1 MQKDERYC
9 IIEASK
15 GNGKKTIRKGVVE
28 IGLDMYLMCNSKA
41 VTKAAWDNDVEQWRV
56 IGGQCAYWRKSNA
69 IHKWFV
75 DNVQEGRDDCGSYD
89 VEVEQLRELLDTV
102 DEVLGS
108 TKLVDGKVING
119 YTFHDG
125 KEVAN
130 LQPGMVLEDTSVAR
144 SLLPTQDG
152 FFFGG
157 TEYDQWYWE
166 DLEYTRDQLAR
177 ILDSM
182 EKVEYEPFEGCG
194 FTFKSWMPKGERDWE
209 VKFQY
214 RSSW

>member
-1 MQKDERYC
+1 M
-9 IIEASK
+9 
-15 GNGKKTIRKGVVE
+15 
-28 IGLDMYLMCNSKA
+28 GLDMYLMCNSKA
-41 VTKAAWDNDVEQWRV
+41 VTKAAWGNDAEQWRV
-56 IGGQCAYWRKSNA
+56 IEGQCAYWRKANA

-89 VEVEQLRELLDTV
+89 VEVEQLRELLDAV
-102 DEVLGS
+102 NKVLAS

-130 LQPGMVLEDTSVAR
+130 LQSGMVLEDTSVAR

-166 DLEYTRDQLAR
+166 DLEYTRDQLVR
-177 ILDSM
+177 ILDAI
-182 EKVEYEPFEGCG
+182 ENVEYEIFEGSG
-194 FTFKSWMPKGERDWE
+194 ITFKAWMAKGERDWE

-214 RSSW
+214 HSSW